1 MPEGRCYI
9 RRGMTDAYLEG
20 LNPAQREAVAAAPG
34 PLLIVAGAGSGKTRV
49 LTHRIAHLVSEHGAA
64 PSSILAI
71 TFTNKAAREMAAR
84 VNALLGGR
92 ATGMWVMTFH
102 AACARILRREA
113 GRIGYPTTFTI
124 YDQADQLRLVRM
136 IIEEDLG
143 RDPKRYPARG
153 VHARI
158 SEAKNRLLGP
168 EEFADSHDGFFD
180 DIVSEVYGRYQARL
194 REAGAMDFDDLLLQT
209 VRLLEVY
216 EDARVHWQHAFDHI
230 LVDEYQDT
238 NHAQYRL
245 VRLLGERHGSVC
257 VVGDPD
263 QSIYSWRGAD
273 IRNILDFSS
282 DFPTAHTI
290 DLEQNYR
297 STQHILDAAND
308 VIEGNRERQPKRLWS
323 DLGDGE
329 TVRIVECEDER
340 GEARYVVGQIGG
352 LIGSGLSL
360 RETAV
365 FYRTNAQSRA
375 MEEALRQAEIP
386 YRIVGGTG
394 FYDRQEI
401 KDALAYLRVMT
412 NPADDTAL
420 RRIINVPRRGIGAT
434 TVARLAE
441 HAAIR
446 GVPMRQVLGEADA
459 VLPGAAARKAV
470 LGFADL
476 LDGLTADAQR
486 LPPGELVE
494 ALYDRT
500 GMIETLRAE
509 RTLEAR
515 GRIENLEELRGVAA
529 TYDAGATPLEELTR
543 LLEDL
548 SLVSDAD
555 AIPDAE
561 TGDDDA
567 VTLMTIHTAKGL
579 EYPAV
584 FLIGMEDGIF
594 PHIRALEEGDIE
606 EERRLCYVG
615 MTRARRLLVLTH
627 ARSRSLYGRV
637 ERNLPSTFIGEIG
650 EQHVDHQRVGSRG
663 GSAFARRE
671 PRASASAPPAYAS
684 TPLRPVRRQDTPDLA
699 TGDTVRHTSWGEGIV
714 IGVPAPDEVI
724 VRFPEAG
731 ERRLNVAYA
740 PIERVGDA

>member
-1 MPEGRCYI
+1 MADTLP
-9 RRGMTDAYLEG
+9 EG
-20 LNPAQREAVAAAPG
+20 LNPAQYEAVTAPPG

-49 LTHRIAHLVSEHGAA
+49 LTHRIAHLVDAHGASPA
-64 PSSILAI
+64 SILAI

-84 VNALLGGR
+84 VNGLLGGR

-102 AACARILRREA
+102 AASARILRREA
-113 GRIGYPTTFTI
+113 TRIGYPTSFSI

-158 SEAKNRLLGP
+158 SDAKNRLLGP
-168 EEFADSHDGFFD
+168 EEFEAQHDGFFD
-180 DIVSEVYGRYQARL
+180 DIVSEVYGRYQRRL

-209 VRLLEVY
+209 VRLLESF
-216 EDARVHWQHAFDHI
+216 EDVRAHWQRAFDHI

-273 IRNILDFSS
+273 IRNILDFES
-282 DFPTAHTI
+282 DFPQARTI
-290 DLEQNYR
+290 ELEQNYR
-297 STQHILDAAND
+297 STQHILDAANG
-308 VIEGNRERQPKRLWS
+308 VIDHNRDRQPKHLWS

-329 TVRIVECEDER
+329 PVRVVECEDER

-352 LIGSGLSL
+352 LVGTGLSL
-360 RETAV
+360 AEIAV

-386 YRIVGGTG
+386 YRIIGGTG

-401 KDALAYLRVMT
+401 KDALAYLRALI

-446 GVPMRQVLGEADA
+446 GLPLRGTLAEADG

-470 LGFADL
+470 LGLADL
-476 LDGLTADAQR
+476 LDGLAADAQR
-486 LPPGELVE
+486 LPPAELLD
-494 ALYDRT
+494 ALYERT
-500 GMIETLRAE
+500 GLIETLRAE

-529 TYDAGATPLEELTR
+529 GYDVGEAPIEELTR
-543 LLEDL
+543 MLEDL

-561 TGDDDA
+561 TDDDDA

-579 EYPAV
+579 EFPAV

-615 MTRARRLLVLTH
+615 MTRARRLLVLTY
-627 ARSRSLYGRV
+627 ARSRSLFGRV
-637 ERNLPSTFIGEIG
+637 ERNLPSAFIGEID
-650 EQHVDHQRVGSRG
+650 EVHVDHQRVGSRG
-663 GSAFARRE
+663 GTSFRRKERRSA
-671 PRASASAPPAYAS
+671 PSSAPPAYSSA
-684 TPLRPVRRQDTPDLA
+684 PLRPVRRQDTPELA
-699 TGDTVRHTSWGEGIV
+699 TGDTVRHSSWGEGIV
-714 IGVPAPDEVI
+714 IGIPAPDEVI

-740 PIERVGDA
+740 PIERVPAG